1 MTLPRTPIPPEKMAT
16 LGESGNWIQPG
27 QQTAAQT
34 SQQTSGEEPSRQL
47 LPPPPQTAQQLEQET
62 LRSLQAKA
70 KEEGTDKEEHAFVEF
85 VDFIIDNVSENV
97 DLAIWEKK
105 AQQLL
110 QSLENHFRTSLKLY
124 LKHLDQEDKFY
135 MRREVWIKKLINL
148 KEFQGNIYAIKG
160 TGPDQFMLKQPA
172 TWCHQLVLQLQLP
185 MVTNIKN
192 LEDSSSKKNE
202 KT

>member
-34 SQQTSGEEPSRQL
+34 SQQTSREEPSRQL
-47 LPPPPQTAQQLEQET
+47 LPPPPQTAQQLEEQET

-85 VDFIIDNVSENV
+85 VDFIIDNVSEMV
-97 DLAIWEKK
+97 DEVLWEKK
-105 AQQLL
+105 AQELL
-110 QSLENHFRTSLKLY
+110 QPLENHFRTSLKLY

-135 MRREVWIKKLINL
+135 MRREVWIKKLIPFGQSL
-148 KEFQGNIYAIKG
+148 LICSLVIRK
-160 TGPDQFMLKQPA
+160 QFY
-172 TWCHQLVLQLQLP
+172 
-185 MVTNIKN
+185 
-192 LEDSSSKKNE
+192 
-202 KT
+202 